1 MSQNFQPVDVTTNIE
16 EFALSVESN
25 ITDLN
30 YTMILTDNS
39 REVSNFI
46 NGFIAQ
52 LRNTFELNILT

>member
-16 EFALSVESN
+16 EFALSVKSN